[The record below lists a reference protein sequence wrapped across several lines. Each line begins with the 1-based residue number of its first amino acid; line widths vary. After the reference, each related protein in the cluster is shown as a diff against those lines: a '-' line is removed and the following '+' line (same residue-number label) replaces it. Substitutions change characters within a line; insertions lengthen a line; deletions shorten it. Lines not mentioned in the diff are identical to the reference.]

1 MACIDVPRAHRFGAA
16 LPLLLCDSAHP
27 AAARHAIEAAV
38 RIANIL
44 IDAASLAR
52 PGAVN
57 VDAHSRRCGRAN
69 QSVSM
74 KQLEAVTELTYNI
87 DTELNAITF
96 HFDELPFT

>member
-1 MACIDVPRAHRFGAA
+1 LRFCTPGRGT
-16 LPLLLCDSAHP
+16 PCD
-27 AAARHAIEAAV
+27 RAIEAAV

-69 QSVSM
+69 ESVSM